1 MLLILYSQPFRSLFC
16 KVQDLDTQH
25 FQLACPLSQC
35 GNLMWYCNVGEV
47 HIDDLYNLVIVVAD
61 ALKLE
66 IKVVKSGDELRLR
79 RVASDNDGLFAEDFF
94 NNKTTPVMLQSGFAE
109 QLAKADVLLFIKPER
124 VFITRRSGLLIGL
137 VCRVS
142 VHIHI
147 WLKKG

>member
-1 MLLILYSQPFRSLFC
+1 MRNRDVG
-16 KVQDLDTQH
+16 KVR
-25 FQLACPLSQC
+25 
-35 GNLMWYCNVGEV
+35 
-47 HIDDLYNLVIVVAD
+47 IDGFYNLVIVVAD

-124 VFITRRSGLLIGL
+124 VFITRCSRLLSCHVCQFWVGIHNIG
-137 VCRVS
+137 
-142 VHIHI
+142 
-147 WLKKG
+147 

>member
-1 MLLILYSQPFRSLFC
+1 MRLILYSQPFRSLFC

-35 GNLMWYCNVGEV
+35 GDLMWYCNVGKV
-47 HIDDLYNLVIVVAD
+47 HIDDLYNLVIVIAD

-79 RVASDNDGLFAEDFF
+79 RVASDNDGLLAEDSF
-94 NNKTTPVMLQSGFAE
+94 NNKTTPVMLQSDFAE

-124 VFITRRSGLLIGL
+124 VFITRRSGLLVGL
-137 VCRVS
+137 VCQFS
-142 VHIHI
+142 VGIHI
-147 WLKKG
+147 

>member
-35 GNLMWYCNVGEV
+35 GDLMWYCNVGEV
-47 HIDDLYNLVIVVAD
+47 RIDDLYNLVIVVAD

-79 RVASDNDGLFAEDFF
+79 RVASDNDGLLVEDSF

-124 VFITRRSGLLIGL
+124 VFITRRSGLLVCL
-137 VCRVS
+137 VCLFSVS
-142 VHIHI
+142 IHYI
-147 WLKKG
+147 A